1 METIDFAR
9 LLRQNAQKFLMEDMY
24 RNPGPLQYDGPG
36 ADAKAVS
43 LCVEDQD
50 YMGRIKKL
58 QGYLDQVLQHFLPLS
73 SFLSWQGL
81 LSCVYWLCVLW
92 WLSGEDDSET
102 RLLARCIESGTECNG
117 FGDWCSLH
125 NLIFFHQRSTICLK
139 YFSLLLHVLNF
150 VLVFFNSWSFT
161 LAGFNVTTA
170 SLAFFID
177 CFDFVLQLLL
187 FKVVFS
193 KTINNNILDFLL

>member
-73 SFLSWQGL
+73 SFLSWQDL
-81 LSCVYWLCVLW
+81 LSCEY
-92 WLSGEDDSET
+92 
-102 RLLARCIESGTECNG
+102 
-117 FGDWCSLH
+117 
-125 NLIFFHQRSTICLK
+125 
-139 YFSLLLHVLNF
+139 
-150 VLVFFNSWSFT
+150 
-161 LAGFNVTTA
+161 
-170 SLAFFID
+170 
-177 CFDFVLQLLL
+177 
-187 FKVVFS
+187 
-193 KTINNNILDFLL
+193 